1 MVQPTTTGLNE
12 KPMIAVID
20 YGAGNIRN
28 VMKAMAFV
36 NLPAKLTKDPAE
48 ILAADGIV
56 IPGVGAFKSAMQQ
69 MTAAQLVDPIQAAVA
84 QGTPILG
91 ICLGMQLLFDSST
104 EFGATPGLGLI
115 PGKIVA
121 LPENTGYKVPQ
132 MGWNQNQSR
141 IAHPLTRRIAG
152 EYTYFVHS
160 YYAQTAPEYIGA
172 SVDYGVE
179 VPSIVM
185 KDNVFGAQFHPEKSG
200 EVGLRVWTAFAEMI
214 QERRVQV

>member
-91 ICLGMQLLFDSST
+91 ICLGMRD
-104 EFGATPGLGLI
+104 
-115 PGKIVA
+115 
-121 LPENTGYKVPQ
+121 
-132 MGWNQNQSR
+132 
-141 IAHPLTRRIAG
+141 
-152 EYTYFVHS
+152 
-160 YYAQTAPEYIGA
+160 
-172 SVDYGVE
+172 
-179 VPSIVM
+179 
-185 KDNVFGAQFHPEKSG
+185 
-200 EVGLRVWTAFAEMI
+200 
-214 QERRVQV
+214 